1 MNIKISVCICTR
13 KRKDGLKRLL
23 ESIEAMIIPS
33 GVELNIIIVE
43 NDSENFTESVV
54 RQFAESSRFKIDY
67 FLETKQG
74 IVFARNRSVAEAGNC
89 DFCCFTDDDEI
100 VAPDWIEELVKCQN
114 EFGADAVAGPT
125 MPSFT
130 KKLPVYIT
138 SFHQPNNYPY
148 GTIVGS
154 AFTGNLLVR
163 KKYLDMLEGPF
174 EPRLNFSG
182 GEDSYLTKQIIKN
195 GGVIRFNPNALAS
208 ETVPEART
216 TVKYILRRKFRTAN
230 TELIIRSINDKN
242 FTKLKAF
249 PRLVLRFMNGLF
261 LLLPYLVFGKA
272 EKLKGLTKM
281 ANAVGG
287 FAFVFGKKT
296 QFYR

>member
-1 MNIKISVCICTR
+1 MTITVCICTR

-23 ESIEAMIIPS
+23 ESIEALIIPA
-33 GVELNIIIVE
+33 GVELSIVIVE
-43 NDSENFTESVV
+43 NDSENLTESVV
-54 RQFAESSRFKIDY
+54 REFAAGSRFKVSY
-67 FLETKQG
+67 YLETKQG
-74 IVFARNRSVAEAGNC
+74 IVYARNRSVAEAGNC

-100 VAPDWIEELVKCQN
+100 VEPDWIEELVKCQR
-114 EFGADAVAGPT
+114 EFEADAVAGPT

-130 KKLPVYIT
+130 KDLPVYIT
-138 SFHQPNNYPY
+138 SFHKPNNYPY

-174 EPRLNFSG
+174 ESRLNFSG
-182 GEDSYLTKQIIKN
+182 GEDSYLTKQIIKH
-195 GGVIRFNPNALAS
+195 GGEIRFNPNALAS

-230 TELIIRSINDKN
+230 TELIIRSINEKN
-242 FTKLKAF
+242 FTRYKAL
-249 PRLVLRFMNGLF
+249 PRLVLRFLNGL
-261 LLLPYLVFGKA
+261 LLLIPYLIFGKA
-272 EKLKGLTKM
+272 DKLKGLTKM

-287 FAFVFGKKT
+287 FAFVFGKQT

>member
-1 MNIKISVCICTR
+1 MTISVCICTR

-23 ESIEAMIIPS
+23 ESIEALIIPN
-33 GVELNIIIVE
+33 GVELSIIIVE

-54 RQFAESSRFKIDY
+54 REFAESSRFKLNY
-67 FLETKQG
+67 YLETKQG
-74 IVFARNRSVAEAGNC
+74 IVHARNRSVAEAGSC

-100 VAPDWIEELVKCQN
+100 VASDWIAQLVKCQK
-114 EFGADAVAGPT
+114 EFDADAVAGPT

-138 SFHQPNNYPY
+138 SFHKPNNYPY

-163 KKYLDMLEGPF
+163 KKYLDMLDGPF
-174 EPRLNFSG
+174 ELMLNFSG
-182 GEDSYLTKQIIKN
+182 GEDSYFTRQIIKH

-216 TVKYILRRKFRTAN
+216 TVRYILRRKFRTAN
-230 TELIIRSINDKN
+230 TELIIKSINDKN
-242 FTKLKAF
+242 FTKLKAL
-249 PRLVLRFMNGLF
+249 PRLVLRFLNGF
-261 LLLPYLVFGKA
+261 LLLVPYLIFAKA
-272 EKLKGLTKM
+272 DKLKGLTKM

-287 FAFVFGKKT
+287 FAFVFGKQT